1 MPLYRHIVNFAA
13 LPETTIAA
21 AREVAASLLGDA
33 MNRAGIMA
41 AAIKPIATGTRL
53 AGQARTV
60 SAMAGDKN
68 IIHAA
73 IPHMR
78 AGEVLVV
85 DAARVEDVA
94 VWGEIMSQSAMQ
106 RGVAGLVLDGA
117 IRDVEA
123 IRELGFP
130 VYCRAV
136 VPRGP
141 HKGFGGTI
149 DAPVACGGISVA
161 PGDLIVGDDDG
172 IAVVPLADVDRIL
185 AAAQAAQQREA
196 ATIEKIKG
204 GMTSAELLGILEPEV
219 VGGN

>member
-1 MPLYRHIVNFAA
+1 MPLYRRSVDFPT
-13 LPETTIAA
+13 LPGATVAT
-21 AREVAASLLGDA
+21 ARGIAASLLGDA
-33 MNRAGIMA
+33 MNRAGIME
-41 AAIKPIATGTRL
+41 AAIRPVAPGTRL

-60 SAMAGDKN
+60 TAMAGDN
-68 IIHAA
+68 GIIHAA
-73 IPHMR
+73 IPLLR

-94 VWGEIMSQSAMQ
+94 VWGEIMTHAAMR

-117 IRDVEA
+117 IRDVA
-123 IRELGFP
+123 DIKTMGFP

-149 DAPVACGGISVA
+149 DAPIACGGVSVA

-172 IAVVPLADVDRIL
+172 VAVVPLADVDRIL
-185 AAAQAAQQREA
+185 AVAQAAQRREA
-196 ATIEKIKG
+196 ETIEKIKG
-204 GMTSAELLGILEPEV
+204 GMTSAELLGIAEPEMI
-219 VGGN
+219 GGD